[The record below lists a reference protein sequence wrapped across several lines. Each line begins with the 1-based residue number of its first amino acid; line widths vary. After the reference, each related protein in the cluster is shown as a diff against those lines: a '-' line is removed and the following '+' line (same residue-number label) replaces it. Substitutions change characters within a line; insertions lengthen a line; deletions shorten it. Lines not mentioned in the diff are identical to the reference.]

1 VIYSQWIPDRGN
13 YDYYEVAERRG
24 LGDDLPVPSLTTIGP
39 IGAPSTEAG
48 RRAPSSLV
56 KVGSGPFAKGLIM
69 PMHRLGLAGSAL
81 GSTGSNVVY
90 GIFLVVAAIAVY
102 RLYDATRH

>member
-1 VIYSQWIPDRGN
+1 
-13 YDYYEVAERRG
+13 
-24 LGDDLPVPSLTTIGP
+24 
-39 IGAPSTEAG
+39 
-48 RRAPSSLV
+48 
-56 KVGSGPFAKGLIM
+56 
-69 PMHRLGLAGSAL
+69 MHRLGLAGSAL